1 VRIILRLLVTRPQPE
16 CRKTAERIRALGG
29 EAIEAPMLET
39 RASAPLR
46 FDLTGVTGLAVTSS
60 RVAGILKDHVQLA
73 DLRTLPVFA
82 VGRRT
87 AEAMTS
93 AGFENVVSAD
103 GDVLVLADL
112 IAARQPEGHLLYPCA
127 RDRAGDLEGDLASRG
142 LHGDPVIVYETNP
155 VGQMPAA
162 VLDSLRDGAVGGV
175 LIYSRRSAE
184 AFLSALETA
193 DSIGLLEKIRTFA
206 ISPQAG
212 EPLADYTC
220 VETAAHPSEDAL
232 LTLALNS
239 C

>member
-1 VRIILRLLVTRPQPE
+1 MRLLVTRPQPD

-29 EAIEAPMLET
+29 EAVEAPMLET

-60 RVAGILKDHVQLA
+60 RVAGILKNHPQVSE
-73 DLRTLPVFA
+73 LRALPVFT
-82 VGRRT
+82 VGKRT
-87 AEAMTS
+87 AEAMTA
-93 AGFENVVSAD
+93 AGFEDVVSAD
-103 GDVLVLADL
+103 GDVLALAGL

-127 RDRAGDLEGDLASRG
+127 RDRAGDLEGDLAAQG
-142 LHGDPVIVYETNP
+142 LHCDPVIVYETNP
-155 VGQMPAA
+155 VDQMPAA
-162 VLDSLRDGAVGGV
+162 VMDSLRDGAIDGV

-184 AFLSALETA
+184 AFLSVLKSADTA
-193 DSIGLLEKIRTFA
+193 GLLKKIRTFA